1 MYQYYNKTVYLSS
14 GNSRCVNRVVGVSID
29 YTALVK
35 MPKKVPLGPAQRLA
49 VQIKVVARMQKE
61 CSEYEKEVVMNEARI
76 QKMRDDGK
84 DPYDIKK
91 QEEVLAESHMMIPD
105 SKNRLEAA
113 VETLDG
119 LVKELTGDEEVDQAV
134 VEEASALVA
143 SLTA

>member
-1 MYQYYNKTVYLSS
+1 
-14 GNSRCVNRVVGVSID
+14 
-29 YTALVK
+29 
-35 MPKKVPLGPAQRLA
+35 
-49 VQIKVVARMQKE
+49 
-61 CSEYEKEVVMNEARI
+61 
-76 QKMRDDGK
+76 MRDDGK